1 MKHFIWRVSF
11 DGFQDWIHSIHDLRI
26 EISKRIY
33 CRDEEDREKVR
44 QADYWYHIYLE
55 YMKLC
60 DEKEKAYIKAIE
72 NHHIPEWHDH
82 VDTKKLYYRWLLF
95 VGNNS
100 HNKLDE
106 ISNENVGQAIKTA
119 REDKGV
125 TRKKLADI
133 LGIRPETLKAYEN
146 GSRTL
151 TFATYFKLIQILSIA
166 LKP

>member
-11 DGFQDWIHSIHDLRI
+11 DGFQDWIHSIPDLRM
-26 EISKRIY
+26 EINRISRY
-33 CRDEEDREKVR
+33 RDEEGREKLT
-44 QADYWYHIYLE
+44 QANYWYHIYLD

-95 VGNNS
+95 IGNNP

-106 ISNENVGQAIKTA
+106 MSNEEVGQIIKTA
-119 REDKGV
+119 REDKGI

-133 LGIRPETLKAYEN
+133 LEIRPETLKSYEN

-151 TFATYFKLIQILSIA
+151 PFDIYFKLKQLLNLTI
-166 LKP
+166 

>member
-11 DGFQDWIHSIHDLRI
+11 DGFQDWIHSIPDLRM
-26 EISKRIY
+26 EINRISRY
-33 CRDEEDREKVR
+33 RDEEDHEKLT
-44 QADYWYHIYLE
+44 QANYWYHLYLE

-106 ISNENVGQAIKTA
+106 ISNEEVGQAIKTA
-119 REDKGV
+119 REDKGI

-151 TFATYFKLIQILSIA
+151 TFATYFKLIQIISIA
-166 LKP
+166 VKP